1 MLSCWVIFLL
11 FAEGVAD
18 YLKNRE
24 DNNLRAATANNL
36 KMLARRNDC
45 RAALIIDTVGN
56 ILLSEPNQ
64 DRKEYFY
71 MKELMPGLMSM
82 GRTVLTDI
90 YGTDKTSKVHLNLMI
105 PVRDTKDKD
114 KTIIGFLALKIDPR
128 LTFSLL
134 FRHGRFRAGPQNRC

>member
-1 MLSCWVIFLL
+1 MNQKKELLSDMQTELSAITDLQVSQIIQWKNERIANALMLGDFSP

-71 MKELMPGLMSM
+71 MKEL
-82 GRTVLTDI
+82 
-90 YGTDKTSKVHLNLMI
+90 
-105 PVRDTKDKD
+105 
-114 KTIIGFLALKIDPR
+114 
-128 LTFSLL
+128 
-134 FRHGRFRAGPQNRC
+134 C